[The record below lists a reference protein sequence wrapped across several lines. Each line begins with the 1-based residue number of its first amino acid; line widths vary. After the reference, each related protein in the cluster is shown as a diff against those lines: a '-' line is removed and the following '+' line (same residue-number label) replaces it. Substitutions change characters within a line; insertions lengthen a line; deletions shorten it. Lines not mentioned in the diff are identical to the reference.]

1 MLSGVSASLDKRVL
15 WVFPLLALVECLLA
29 LRNLIILERPTNWIM
44 ASCQALLIVGLL
56 AVWQRGRR
64 HPLTVEA
71 MGSTI
76 FAVLLCLSG
85 LVLLEQALTHQ
96 GLLAANLALLLT
108 VGGALI
114 SPRRRFGVFAVLL
127 VLGWLGVVLSHEN
140 WDIPVVQQGLLVA
153 LGLFVS
159 SVVNIL
165 RDIDRKNLVQA
176 RDEAVN
182 TAMRDPLT
190 QLWNRRGVQAV
201 LPSMIGGARS
211 LNSGI
216 WCAFIDVR
224 GLKVVND
231 ALGHAAGDDLLHAI
245 GRVLLDREASG
256 QVPARWGGDEF
267 CLFGGGP
274 TPEPGTLAQ
283 ELRAQI
289 ADRTSVKGVWDVSC
303 GVAFDSLDD
312 ADDVDRLVSRADK
325 DMYRRRGEQA
335 R

>member
-1 MLSGVSASLDKRVL
+1 MDRRVL

-29 LRNLIILERPTNWIM
+29 VRNLIILQRPANWIM
-44 ASCQALLIVGLL
+44 ASCQALLILGLL

-64 HPLTVEA
+64 RPVTVEG
-71 MGSTI
+71 MGPTI
-76 FAVLLCLSG
+76 FAVLLSLSS

-96 GLLAANLALLLT
+96 GLLAANLALLLV

-114 SPRRRFGVFAVLL
+114 SPGRRFGIFTGLL
-127 VLGWLGVVLSHEN
+127 VLGWLCVVLTHRD

-159 SVVNIL
+159 WVVYIL
-165 RDIDRKNLVQA
+165 RDIDRKHLEKA

-190 QLWNRRGVQAV
+190 QLWNRRGVHAV
-201 LPSMIGGARS
+201 LRSMIGGARS
-211 LNSGI
+211 LDARL
-216 WCAFIDVR
+216 WCVFIDVR
-224 GLKVVND
+224 GLKAVND
-231 ALGHAAGDDLLHAI
+231 TLGHAAGDDLLHAI
-245 GRVLLDREASG
+245 GQVLLDREASG
-256 QVPARWGGDEF
+256 QLPARWGGDEF

-274 TPEPGTLAQ
+274 TPEPGALAQ

-289 ADRTSVKGVWDVSC
+289 AGRTSVQGVWDVSC

-312 ADDVDRLVSRADK
+312 VHDVDRLVSRADK